1 VDLSIYHALND
12 FAFHH
17 PWFERVMHFFADQG
31 VYLFWAL
38 LAGLWLARGR
48 RETPSGRRGATAA
61 GFAGLLG
68 LGGNQVIGRV
78 VDRARPFVHH
88 HHHLFVPVSHDPSF
102 PSDHATGSFAI
113 ATAIFLRHRVAGILA
128 LVLAALVSTGRV
140 VVGTH
145 YPSDVVA
152 GAAIGAAC
160 AIAFWLPPLRRATD
174 WLADRAGAVYERA
187 ARALLRQPIGPSAGV
202 RP

>member
-17 PWFERVMHFFADQG
+17 RWFERVMHFFAEQG

-48 RETPSGRRGATAA
+48 LETANGRRGATAA

-68 LGGNQVIGRV
+68 LGVNQVIGRLS
-78 VDRARPFVHH
+78 DRVRPFVHH

-113 ATAIFLRHRVAGILA
+113 ATAIFLRHRLAGTLA
-128 LVLAALVSTGRV
+128 LVLAALVSVGRV

-174 WLADRAGAVYERA
+174 WLADRAGGLYERA